1 MTSESGTSESS
12 PDTRADGASGDPTT
26 PTSASQQPE
35 EQLPEPIVRH
45 HEVTVG
51 GRVLSYTTTTGM
63 LPVRDDTG
71 VVQANLFFT
80 AYTLDVD
87 EDDRQRPLTFTF
99 NGGPGS
105 ASVWLHLGGLAPKR
119 VRMLDDG
126 AMPRPPFALVDNE
139 CTWLPATD
147 MVFIDPVDTGYS
159 RATSDDFAKRAK
171 DVEGDIASVG
181 EFIRLFLTR
190 SGRWTSPLFLAG
202 ESYGTYRSAGL
213 AGYLIERG
221 IAFNGIILISSIL
234 NLQTARF
241 TTGNDLPFALFLP
254 TYAATAWYH
263 GKVQA
268 KRGRRNL
275 RGFLDE
281 VEAWVEGEYLPAL
294 SAGDR
299 LERDAR
305 EKILDGLVRYTGL
318 DRTYLDLAN
327 LRIHIHA
334 FCKELLRGER
344 KTVGRLDSRFTGH
357 DRSGVSQ
364 YPDFDPSMAAIRP
377 PFTTVINDYIRRELG
392 YESDREYHILR
403 GLEWNWGDAVKGY
416 ADTSEALQSAFTRNP
431 YMHLFVASGFYDLAT
446 PYYGTLYTVNHMDLD
461 RSAHERIRMEEYPV
475 GHMVYLEQAALA
487 KLGNDVAAFIATAV
501 SG

>member
-1 MTSESGTSESS
+1 MASDNGTSEKS
-12 PDTRADGASGDPTT
+12 PNRQTGTMATDASQPAAAEPGNGDP
-26 PTSASQQPE
+26 AAK
-35 EQLPEPIVRH
+35 PIVRH
-45 HEVTVG
+45 HEVNVD
-51 GRVLSYTTTTGM
+51 GRVLSYTTTVGM

-71 VVQANLFFT
+71 VVEANLFFT
-80 AYTLDVD
+80 AYTLDGVQ
-87 EDDRQRPLTFTF
+87 DDRQRPLTFTF

-126 AMPRPPFALVDNE
+126 AMPRPPFTLVDNE
-139 CTWLPATD
+139 FTWLPATD

-159 RATSDDFAKRAK
+159 RATTEDFAKQAK

-213 AGYLIERG
+213 AGYLIDKG
-221 IAFNGIILISSIL
+221 IAFTGIILISSIL

-263 GKVQA
+263 GKLEA
-268 KRGRRNL
+268 KRGWRDIRA
-275 RGFLDE
+275 FLDE
-281 VEAWVEGEYLPAL
+281 VEAWVEREYVPAL

-299 LERDAR
+299 LKTGAR

-318 DRTYLDLAN
+318 DRTYLDLSN
-327 LRIHIHA
+327 LRIQIHA
-334 FCKELLRGER
+334 FCKELLREEK

-364 YPDFDPSMAAIRP
+364 FPDFDPSMAAIRP

-392 YESDREYHILR
+392 YESDGEYHILR
-403 GLEWNWGDAVKGY
+403 GLDWNWGDAVKGY
-416 ADTSEALQSAFTRNP
+416 ADTSEALQSAFARNP
-431 YMHLFVASGFYDLAT
+431 YMHLFVASGYYDLAT

-461 RSAHERIRMEEYPV
+461 QTAHDRIQTEDYPV
-475 GHMVYLEQAALA
+475 GHMVYLEREALA
-487 KLGNDVAAFIATAV
+487 KLGKDVAAFIDKAI